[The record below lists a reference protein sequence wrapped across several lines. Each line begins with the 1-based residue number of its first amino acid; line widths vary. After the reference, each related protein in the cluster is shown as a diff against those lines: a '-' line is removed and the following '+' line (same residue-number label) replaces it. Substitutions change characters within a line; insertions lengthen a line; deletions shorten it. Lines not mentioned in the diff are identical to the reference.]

1 MRVISGKSRG
11 SKLFSLEGENT
22 RPTLDR
28 VKESLFNIIQ
38 DKIQDNVVLDLFS
51 GSGALGIEALSRGAN
66 KVVFSDNSLDAINI
80 IIKNLKKTKLEE
92 NAEVINEDFK
102 RVLYKLKDKKFDLIF
117 LDPPYK
123 TEYAI
128 DALKIIVD
136 ENILKDDGIIVLE
149 TDRKEEILEEI
160 EKININILDIRKY
173 GRVILIFLSGRGK

>member
-28 VKESLFNIIQ
+28 VKESLFNIIK
-38 DKIQDNVVLDLFS
+38 DKIPDNIVLDLFS

-128 DALKIIVD
+128 EALKIIVE
-136 ENILKDDGIIVLE
+136 ENILKVDGIIVLE
-149 TDRKEEILEEI
+149 TDRKEEILEKI
-160 EKININILDIRKY
+160 EKIKINILDIRKY